1 MYNSLIVTMRI
12 LEMKDHTKL
21 LTPELKAKV
30 EAKIRECF
38 KVASEKY
45 GTTFEM
51 PEVRYD
57 IKSHTGG
64 LAYYTRWLL
73 RFNLILLVENEEHYI
88 ENVVPHEVAHLVNH
102 RVNVPAPGKKRLMP
116 HGKEWKGVM
125 NVLGVPA
132 AVHHKYDCSSIEK
145 KSRNRRQRA
154 EIDRIQKIMA
164 QIMRLTEEARIILKS
179 EINII

>member
-1 MYNSLIVTMRI
+1 
-12 LEMKDHTKL
+12 MKDHTKL

-30 EAKIRECF
+30 EAKIQECF
-38 KVASEKY
+38 KIASEKY
-45 GTTFEM
+45 GTAFEM

-73 RFNLILLVENEEHYI
+73 RFNLILLVENEEHYV

-116 HGKEWKGVM
+116 HGKEWNNVM
-125 NVLGVPA
+125 GALGAPA
-132 AVHHKYDCSSIEK
+132 AVYHKYDCSSIEK
-145 KSRNRRQRA
+145 GSRKRSRRSEINRV
-154 EIDRIQKIMA
+154 QKIMA
-164 QIMRLTEEARIILKS
+164 QIMRLTEEERILIKS